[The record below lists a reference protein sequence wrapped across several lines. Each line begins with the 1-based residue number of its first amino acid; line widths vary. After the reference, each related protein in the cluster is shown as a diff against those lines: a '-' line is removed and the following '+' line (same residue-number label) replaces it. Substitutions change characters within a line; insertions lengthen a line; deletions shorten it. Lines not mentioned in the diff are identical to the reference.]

1 MPERNL
7 ILPGFFR
14 YQPKEQA
21 EFFGYDN
28 LFWGLAKVEIATMEV
43 LAEIGVI
50 PQAEFETLTP
60 ELIAELEK
68 IPTTRVDIEERQ
80 VTHHD
85 VRAWVHLA
93 QQLIQ
98 EKLRRWVH
106 VPLTSYDSLDT
117 GRIWQFRE
125 SYFKALKPTLK
136 ELIKLQAE
144 MVEKFA
150 GQLQIGRTHGQHALP
165 ITVGFWL
172 ATILNRVLT
181 NFFWMEQFA
190 QGLTGKLSGAVGAY
204 NAQVG
209 LGFEDLCGSETFE
222 RRVLAK
228 LGLKEA
234 PISTQILQPEPLGY
248 YLFSATML
256 SASLG
261 QFGRDGRQLMRSE
274 IGEIAESFEPGQV
287 GSSTMAQKR
296 NPLWFENT
304 EGMWVKTKNEFGKV
318 LDTLISEHQRDLVGS
333 CVARD
338 FPIIIINLQQ
348 QINTLIKKNKD
359 GVPFL
364 TRISVNADACQRNFE
379 MSAGVILAEPM
390 YIALQMA
397 GYPGDAH
404 ELVNRK
410 VVPLAQKTNQPLI
423 SALQNIALNDETVA
437 KTIKEIPEEILEL
450 LGSPQNYTGKSKE
463 KALSIARHAKSLIE
477 SL

>member
-7 ILPGFFR
+7 ILPGTLR
-14 YQPKEQA
+14 YQPKEQK

-28 LFWGLAKVEIATMEV
+28 LYWGLAKVEVATMEV
-43 LAEIGVI
+43 LNEIGVI

-60 ELIAELEK
+60 ELIEMLEK
-68 IPTTRVDIEERQ
+68 IPTTQVDIEERQ
-80 VTHHD
+80 ITHHD

-93 QQLIQ
+93 QQLMQ

-106 VPLTSYDSLDT
+106 VPLTSYDPLDT

-125 SYFKALKPTLK
+125 SYFKGLRPTLK
-136 ELIKLQAE
+136 ELIGLYIR
-144 MVEKFA
+144 MIRKFA

-165 ITVGFWL
+165 ITIGFWL
-172 ATILNRVLT
+172 ATILNRILT
-181 NFFWMEQFA
+181 NFFWMEQHA
-190 QGLTGKLSGAVGAY
+190 QSLTGKLSGAVGAY

-209 LGFEDLCGSETFE
+209 LGFENLCGTETFE

-234 PISTQILQPEPLGY
+234 RISTQILQPEPLGY

-261 QFGRDGRQLMRSE
+261 QFGRDCRQLMRTE
-274 IGEIAESFEPGQV
+274 IGEISESFEEGQV

-296 NPLWFENT
+296 NPIWSENT
-304 EGMWVKTKNEFGKV
+304 EGMWLRTKNEFGKV

-338 FPIIIINLQQ
+338 YPLIVINLQQ
-348 QINTLIKKNKD
+348 QIDTLCKKDKS
-359 GVPFL
+359 GLPFL
-364 TRISVNADACQRNFE
+364 SRISVNADNCQRNFE
-379 MSAGVILAEPM
+379 MSANVILAEPM

-410 VVPLAQKTNQPLI
+410 VVPLAQKKQTSLLV
-423 SALQNIALNDETVA
+423 ALTELSINDEVIRET
-437 KTIKEIPEEILEL
+437 KMKIPDEILEL
-450 LGSPQNYTGKSKE
+450 LGSPENYTGKSKE
-463 KALSIARHAKSLIE
+463 KALQIASYAEGLIDSL
-477 SL
+477 